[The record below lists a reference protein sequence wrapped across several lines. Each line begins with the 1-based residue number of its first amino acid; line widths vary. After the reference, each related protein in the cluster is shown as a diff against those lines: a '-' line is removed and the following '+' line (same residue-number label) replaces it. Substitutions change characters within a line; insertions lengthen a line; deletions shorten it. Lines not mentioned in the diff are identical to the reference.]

1 MEGSSK
7 VSKDAAGSKTT
18 RENDDQLDTDINADN
33 ESSFDNIEDDKPTL
47 SEDSTFQSESE
58 DYKDES
64 DLHQENETSRSDE
77 EELLYQGSKTSK
89 ILSFVLI
96 VSSTTICIK
105 QLGQIFFNC

>member
-1 MEGSSK
+1 MQIMKVRSITLKMTNLPSARIVLSSLK
-7 VSKDAAGSKTT
+7 AKITKT
-18 RENDDQLDTDINADN
+18 
-33 ESSFDNIEDDKPTL
+33 SPTCI
-47 SEDSTFQSESE
+47 
-58 DYKDES
+58 KK
-64 DLHQENETSRSDE
+64 NETSRSDE